1 MLRADPP
8 LQVAKIVS
16 NWMWAL
22 IYGEVKILVLSAGQV
37 RELQFLGML
46 RQLIVEFFSS
56 LLSRPSIS
64 LSTVSPLPSCRTKSS
79 FVPFRFIQIVN
90 GKEVYTFYFLN
101 QQLSDSITRFD
112 NKIFI

>member
-8 LQVAKIVS
+8 LQVAKNSFQLDVG
-16 NWMWAL
+16 M

-56 LLSRPSIS
+56 SLSRPSTS
-64 LSTVSPLPSCRTKSS
+64 LSTVCPLPSCRTKSS
-79 FVPFRFIQIVN
+79 FVPFRFI
-90 GKEVYTFYFLN
+90 
-101 QQLSDSITRFD
+101 
-112 NKIFI
+112 